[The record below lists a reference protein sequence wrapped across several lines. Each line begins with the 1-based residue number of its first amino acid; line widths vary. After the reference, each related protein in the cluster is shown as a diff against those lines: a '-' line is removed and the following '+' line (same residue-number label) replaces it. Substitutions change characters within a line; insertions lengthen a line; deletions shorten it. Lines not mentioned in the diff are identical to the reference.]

1 MSYTFRRKQKEGD
14 TMIPQDPMILLS
26 YLNTQLRDYFSSLEE
41 LCSAMNLDQQEI
53 EDKMRDITYVY
64 DRESNQFI

>member
-1 MSYTFRRKQKEGD
+1 
-14 TMIPQDPMILLS
+14 MIPQDPMILLS